1 MKRIWYLLGILI
13 PTLGWAQ
20 TSGSSDQPYHEPY
33 RPGFHFSPKEKWMN
47 DPNGLVRFD
56 GVYHLFFQYYP
67 NDIVWGPMHWGH
79 ATSKDLVHWR
89 QEPVA
94 LYPDSLGYI
103 FSGSAV
109 VDSSNT
115 SGFGQPGKTPMIA
128 IFTHH
133 DPIGEKQHTNTFQ
146 NQSLAYSL
154 DKGASWTKFAGNP
167 VLRNP
172 GITDFRDPNVSWY
185 PKGKKWIMTLA
196 TKDRISFYSSPDL
209 KGWTKESEFG
219 EGIGA
224 HGGVWE
230 CPDLFSFTRK
240 EGDKERTY
248 WVLLVSNN
256 PGGPNG
262 GSGTQYFI
270 GDWDGHV
277 FKPLDPSTRWMDYG
291 PDDYAGVLWNNAG
304 RRRIFLGW
312 MSNWDYANQVPTST
326 WRNAM
331 TIPRNVFLLDVNL
344 KPYLASLPA
353 PEVLNAARRKVE
365 LRRIIVDSSAD
376 LSSQLRDDAGR
387 YIISVRGAAD
397 QSVAFVFYDAAGEQM
412 VFGYNNVK
420 QEYYIDRSAS
430 GKTDFHPG
438 FGGVYTAP
446 RIGKDKEL
454 NLQFVMDRSSLEV
467 FADGG
472 LTVMTAVYFSQKP
485 LTKLKVNTTDRWI
498 IKELNY
504 GAMPSIW

>member
-1 MKRIWYLLGILI
+1 MKKMLYLWCLLVPFLGM
-13 PTLGWAQ
+13 AQ
-20 TSGSSDQPYHEPY
+20 DYREPY

-47 DPNGLVRFD
+47 DPNGLVRQD

-79 ATSKDLVHWR
+79 ATSKDLVHW
-89 QEPVA
+89 QQQPVA

-103 FSGSAV
+103 FSGSAI
-109 VDSSNT
+109 VDSLNT
-115 SGFGQPGKTPMIA
+115 TGLGQPGNPAMVA

-133 DPIGEKQHTNTFQ
+133 DPAGEKQHTNTFQ
-146 NQSLAYSL
+146 NQSIAYSL
-154 DKGASWTKFAGNP
+154 DKGATWTKYPGNP
-167 VLRNP
+167 VLKNP
-172 GITDFRDPNVSWY
+172 GITDFRDPNVSWFA
-185 PKGKKWIMTLA
+185 KNKKWIMTLA
-196 TKDRISFYSSPDL
+196 TKTRISFYSSPDL
-209 KGWTKESEFG
+209 KNWKKESEFG
-219 EGIGA
+219 EGLGA

-270 GDWDGHV
+270 GDWDGHT
-277 FKPLDPSTRWMDYG
+277 FKPLDKSTRWIDYG

-312 MSNWDYANQVPTST
+312 MSNWDYATQVPTAA

-331 TIPRNVFLLDVNL
+331 TVPRNVFLLDVDN
-344 KPYLASLPA
+344 KPYLASLPS
-353 PEVLNAARRKVE
+353 PELMSLAKRKIK
-365 LRRIIVDSSAD
+365 LKRIVVDSTAD
-376 LSSQLRDDAGR
+376 LSSHLKDDAGR
-387 YIISVRGAAD
+387 YIVDLRGGAE
-397 QSVAFVFYDAAGEQM
+397 QSLAFVFSDASGEQ
-412 VFGYNNVK
+412 VVVGYNNVK
-420 QEYYIDRSAS
+420 QEFYIDRSRS

-446 RIGKDKEL
+446 RISKEKEL
-454 NLQFVMDRSSLEV
+454 NLQFVVDRSSIEV

-472 LTVMTAVYFSQKP
+472 LTVMTAVFFSKEP
-485 LTKLKVNTTDRWI
+485 LTKLRVNTTDRWV

-504 GAMPSIW
+504 TALASIWGQ